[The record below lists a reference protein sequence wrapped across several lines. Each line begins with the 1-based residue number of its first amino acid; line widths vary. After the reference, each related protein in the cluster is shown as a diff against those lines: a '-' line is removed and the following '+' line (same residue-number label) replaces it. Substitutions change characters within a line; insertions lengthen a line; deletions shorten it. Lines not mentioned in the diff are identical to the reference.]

1 MLRLCLC
8 ILLIQS
14 ALADEA
20 QTLARCPPEGDA
32 VQAEARALNPLKRRM
47 AVPRPSDIDPQVTL
61 AALLEPGDDRNRWSD
76 EKAAQ
81 ITGYVQDVKVGGI
94 ESVNCHTHSPL
105 YRDTHIELT
114 AGGSSPEPLIV
125 EVTPQWRTS
134 HPDWTTPELKHRLV
148 GHWVKFTGW
157 LMFDAEHAAESRNTC
172 TRCTHVWRSTS
183 WELHPISSIEVVK

>member
-1 MLRLCLC
+1 M
-8 ILLIQS
+8 
-14 ALADEA
+14 
-20 QTLARCPPEGDA
+20 
-32 VQAEARALNPLKRRM
+32 QAEARALNPLKRRM
-47 AVPRPSDIDPQVTL
+47 AVPGPSDIDPQVTL

-76 EKAAQ
+76 ERAAT

-94 ESVNCHTHSPL
+94 ESVNCHTHSPA

-125 EVTPQWRTS
+125 EVTPQWRAK
-134 HPDWTTPELKHRLV
+134 HPDWTTAELRHRLV

-157 LMFDAEHAAESRNTC
+157 LMFDAEHTAESRNTC
-172 TRCTHVWRSTS
+172 VRCGRVWRSTS

>member
-1 MLRLCLC
+1 MPNLYLKLVGSAAVF
-8 ILLIQS
+8 LLLGQT
-14 ALADEA
+14 ALADESA
-20 QTLARCPPEGDA
+20 ILARCPPEGDA

-76 EKAAQ
+76 EKAAT

-94 ESVNCHTHSPL
+94 ESVNCHTHSPA

-125 EVTPQWRTS
+125 EVTPQWR
-134 HPDWTTPELKHRLV
+134 
-148 GHWVKFTGW
+148 
-157 LMFDAEHAAESRNTC
+157 
-172 TRCTHVWRSTS
+172 
-183 WELHPISSIEVVK
+183 